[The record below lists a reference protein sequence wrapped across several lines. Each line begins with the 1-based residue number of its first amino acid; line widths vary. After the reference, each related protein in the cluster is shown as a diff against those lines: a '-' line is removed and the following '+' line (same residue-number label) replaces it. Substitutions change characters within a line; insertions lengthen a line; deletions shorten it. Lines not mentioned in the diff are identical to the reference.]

1 MKYGGLLLL
10 IVIISLVTSISVIS
24 MSLAQQA
31 PPLPPPSIRVNLTA
45 DTYTIHVNDIT
56 VIRAVVTDL
65 SGNPKP
71 NETVNFT
78 TTLGKITP
86 ISNKTDTNGVAVAHF
101 QGTSEGVANV
111 TAVIGNIQS
120 NIVKIKI
127 MEDNIT
133 TTPTTAPSS
142 PTPTASGASGGGEVT
157 TPTPTATA
165 TVTPEE
171 TPTPSPEVTATPTAT
186 PTLTPTPSPSL
197 AGTPTPTVT
206 ASPVSSPTSGPS
218 IPGFEGVFAIAGL
231 LAVAYLVLWGKEMKK
246 RKNVVENPI
255 KRR

>member
-1 MKYGGLLLL
+1 MKYGDLLLL
-10 IVIISLVTSISVIS
+10 VVIASLVTSISVIS
-24 MSLAQQA
+24 MSLAQQT
-31 PPLPPPSIRVNLTA
+31 PPLPPPSIRINLTA
-45 DTYTIHVNDIT
+45 DTYTIHISDVT

-65 SGNPKP
+65 FGNPKP

-78 TTLGKITP
+78 STFGKITP
-86 ISNKTDTNGVAVAHF
+86 VSNKTDTNGVAVAHF

-120 NIVKIKI
+120 NIIKIKI
-127 MEDNIT
+127 IGDNIT
-133 TTPTTAPSS
+133 TTPSS
-142 PTPTASGASGGGEVT
+142 PTPTASGASGGGGVT

-171 TPTPSPEVTATPTAT
+171 MPTPSPEVTATPTAT

-197 AGTPTPTVT
+197 AGTPTPTAT
-206 ASPVSSPTSGPS
+206 ASPVSSPTSEPL

-231 LAVAYLVLWGKEMKK
+231 LAVAYLVLRRG
-246 RKNVVENPI
+246 RK
-255 KRR
+255 